1 MPFKWYSLEL
11 NSTKYNIKK
20 NTGKRVAIGAN
31 VYLLGCKNISK
42 YESLNMGGEC
52 GTTLGA
58 CLGNIDQ
65 FGGL

>member
-1 MPFKWYSLEL
+1 MPTKWYSIEL

-20 NTGKRVAIGAN
+20 NTGKGVAIGAN
-31 VYLLGCKNISK
+31 VYLLGCKNTSK
-42 YESLNMGGEC
+42 YESLNMGGEY
-52 GTTLGA
+52 GTRLGA